1 MLPFMVGPDDDG
13 DEGDGERDP
22 GPDDDDGDDKE
33 EDPGPDDPDPP
44 DELA

>member
-1 MLPFMVGPDDDG
+1 MLLPMVGPDDDG

-33 EDPGPDDPDPP
+33 DDPGPDDSDPP